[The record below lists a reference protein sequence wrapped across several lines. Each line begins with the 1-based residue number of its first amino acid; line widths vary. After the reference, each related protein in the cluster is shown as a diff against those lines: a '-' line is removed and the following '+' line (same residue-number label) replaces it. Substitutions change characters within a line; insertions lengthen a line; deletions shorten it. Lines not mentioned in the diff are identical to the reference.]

1 MASGYRHGGV
11 DFDDLFDPDILGNG
25 PAADGYRANGQPLR
39 YAHVQYGQRRA
50 DVGYR
55 VGGQD
60 VATMWATKGT
70 ATYTMPFHGK
80 GFSSGNQ
87 ARTNS
92 RDSCNASISL
102 AFQPDGTYAV
112 HSSIAGG
119 GNGGSSLAD
128 WGRWLTGSTSP
139 GEYEIQIVAAD
150 VGQASF
156 GTTAPGFVSMT
167 SAQSASVTI
176 SVPSASAQFLSEA
189 VRVRCLVRRGGL
201 VQESVLIAG
210 VSASGWY

>member
-11 DFDDLFDPDILGNG
+11 DFDQLFDPDILGNG

-55 VGGQD
+55 VRGQD
-60 VATMWATKGT
+60 VAAMWAAKGT

-80 GFSSGNQ
+80 GFSASNQ

-92 RDSCNASISL
+92 RDSCSASISL

-119 GNGGSSLAD
+119 GNGGSSLVES
-128 WGRWLTGSTSP
+128 GRWLTGSTSA

-156 GTTAPGFVSMT
+156 GTSAPGFVSMT
-167 SAQSASVTI
+167 AAQSASASIT
-176 SVPSASAQFLSEA
+176 VPSASAQWLSEA
-189 VRVRCLVRRGGL
+189 VRFRCLVRRGGL
-201 VQESVLIAG
+201 VQESVLTAR